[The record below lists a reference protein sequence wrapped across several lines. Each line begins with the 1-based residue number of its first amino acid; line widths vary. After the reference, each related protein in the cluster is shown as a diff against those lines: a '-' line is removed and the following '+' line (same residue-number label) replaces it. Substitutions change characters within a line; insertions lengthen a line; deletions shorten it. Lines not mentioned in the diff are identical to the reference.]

1 VDNQRTLLLV
11 IAAFLVMM
19 IWFRWEDAQRAA
31 HPEAPESATTTTPS
45 ATGDAP
51 AVPKA
56 PVNAKPGAS
65 GTAPAVGAP
74 EQAALERGKRV
85 HVKTDLLDVEIDTLG
100 GDVRYLGL
108 RKLPR
113 TLEDTSEPFPLMHD
127 EGKTIY
133 IAQSGLVGHG
143 KNYPFHRT
151 RFVADSSSYTLKDG
165 EDKLVVD
172 LHYRAPNGVRYT
184 KRFSFSR
191 NSYVVRTEF
200 LVDNRSNKPWEGFL
214 YGQFLR
220 HPPESKSGFM
230 ALPTFSGGAIY
241 TKEDHYQKIK
251 FSKMEEENLKRDV
264 TGGWAAMMQHYFVG
278 SWMPAAEQKGQIYT
292 SNPASDR
299 YVIGYKYTTPLVIA
313 PGKTGSVGI
322 DMFAGPKEHKRLK
335 KLAEGMELTVDFGW
349 LTFIA
354 SPLFWLLTA
363 IHGLIGNWGWSII
376 VLTIMIKAVFF
387 PLNNAQYKSMAKM
400 KKVGPRMKAMKEQY
414 GDDRER
420 YSKEMMELYK
430 REKINPMSGCLPIFI
445 QIPVFIALYWVLLE
459 SVEMRQAPFML
470 WIQDLS
476 SQDPYYVLP
485 ILMGASM
492 FVTTWMSPTTDPM
505 QRKMF
510 LALPLVFTVFF
521 LFFPAGLVL
530 YWFVNNVLQIIQ
542 QTLINRSMERSK

>member
-1 VDNQRTLLLV
+1 MDNQRTLLIV

-31 HPEAPESATTTTPS
+31 LPQAPETATATAPS
-45 ATGDAP
+45 DTGDAP
-51 AVPKA
+51 SVPRTPA
-56 PVNAKPGAS
+56 SATPAGATPS
-65 GTAPAVGAP
+65 ISAPAQTAI
-74 EQAALERGKRV
+74 ERGKRV
-85 HVKTDLLDVEIDTLG
+85 RVITDLLDVEIDTLG
-100 GDVRYLGL
+100 GDVRALGL

-113 TLEDTSEPFPLMHD
+113 TLKDASEPFPLMQD
-127 EGKTIY
+127 SDDKLY
-133 IAQSGLVGHG
+133 VAQSGLVGHG

-151 RFVADSSSYTLKDG
+151 RFVADTTEYTLKDG
-165 EDKLVVD
+165 EDRLVVD
-172 LHYRAPNGVRYT
+172 LKYRGQDSVRYT
-184 KRFSFSR
+184 KRFIFSR
-191 NSYVVRTEF
+191 DSYVIRIEF
-200 LVDNRSNKPWEGFL
+200 LVDNRGSKPWEGFL

-220 HPPESKSGFM
+220 QPPEETSGFL
-230 ALPTFSGGAIY
+230 ALPTFTGGAIY
-241 TKEDHYQKIK
+241 TNEDHYQKIS
-251 FSKMEEENLKRDV
+251 FSDMEDEVLRRDV

-278 SWMPAAEQKGQIYT
+278 SWMPSEEQKGQLYT
-292 SNPASDR
+292 SHPASNR
-299 YVIGYKYTTPLVIA
+299 YVIGYKHTTPLAVA
-313 PGKTGSVGI
+313 PGTRGSVGI

-335 KLAEGMELTVDFGW
+335 DLAEGMELTVDFGW

-354 SPLFWLLTA
+354 APLFWLLTA
-363 IHGLIGNWGWSII
+363 IHGVIGNWGWAII

-400 KKVGPRMKAMKEQY
+400 KKVGPRMQALKAQY

-430 REKINPMSGCLPIFI
+430 KEKINPMSGCLPILI

-459 SVEMRQAPFML
+459 SVEMRQAPFAL
-470 WIQDLS
+470 WIKDLS
-476 SQDPYYVLP
+476 AQDPYYVLP

-510 LALPLVFTVFF
+510 LALPVVFTVFF

-530 YWFVNNVLQIIQ
+530 YWLVNNVLQIIQ
-542 QTLINRSMERSK
+542 QTIINRSMEGSK